1 MSTYAGD
8 MMKKYGVPFDVSK
21 LKSVRGFRYGDR
33 VLMVC
38 DYDFLGGCPAHRGDV
53 GTVSAI
59 QGFKGVS
66 ISPDPGRRMLFVNWD
81 DHGEHSIGIN
91 CVEKIVGKKN
101 NPMINVHPLAIE
113 ARKRYRDDLKAGHT
127 AATEYWRGQA
137 GAFFTGNPRM
147 NPYMAMGTTM
157 GRPNLDLRN
166 LPMVGDLVYVK
177 FKPGTA
183 VVYEVSADGNKVRVK
198 WKKGKNRVWRRASD
212 FLLLS
217 RGGTGEKWSP
227 TLPPDAPVGGAY
239 RGNPIVASI
248 GAGVITGIGMAT
260 GFKVVDG
267 AISRAKSVIKNPRT
281 LPPLMRGTMEKTYDC
296 GCVMSGTLGRTRFCP
311 VARGL
316 LGQQA
321 KAQKAYKRT
330 PTLENRERL
339 TRADLAFEKHY
350 HFRRTSV

>member
-1 MSTYAGD
+1 MMSTYAGD

-91 CVEKIVGKKN
+91 CVEKIVGRKN

-127 AATEYWRGQA
+127 DATEYWRGQA
-137 GAFFTGNPRM
+137 GAFFTGNPLGSP
-147 NPYMAMGTTM
+147 NPYVSGYPSRYPVIGDIVRFAGMDRYGTVAHVSKDGERVMVYWGEGAMEAKPVESS
-157 GRPNLDLRN
+157 R
-166 LPMVGDLVYVK
+166 LVL
-177 FKPGTA
+177 
-183 VVYEVSADGNKVRVK
+183 VSR
-198 WKKGKNRVWRRASD
+198 S
-212 FLLLS
+212 
-217 RGGTGEKWSP
+217 GGQNPLAATI
-227 TLPPDAPVGGAY
+227 GA
-239 RGNPIVASI
+239 I
-248 GAGVITGIGMAT
+248 GAGVISGIGMAT

-267 AISRAKSVIKNPRT
+267 AVRKAKSVIKNPRT

-296 GCVMSGTLGRTRFCP
+296 GCVYSGTPGRTRFCP

-316 LGQQA
+316 LGQQV
-321 KAQKAYKRT
+321 KVQKAYKRT
-330 PTLENRERL
+330 PTLENMERL

-350 HFRRTSV
+350 HFRRTSA